1 VKRIFGTGSTPRH
14 ALELH
19 PLFIAAE
26 LGPGMEIDRD
36 SFCPVLADSE
46 LLA

>member
-1 VKRIFGTGSTPRH
+1 VKRIVGTGSTPRH
-14 ALELH
+14 ALKLH

-26 LGPGMEIDRD
+26 LGPEIEMDRD
-36 SFCPVLADSE
+36 SFCPGLADPE